1 MEADRWRRI
10 DGGGSMEADRRRRID
25 GGGSRATL
33 DSTAR
38 TPESH
43 STYARTPES
52 HSTYARTPVSHAITY
67 HPRFS
72 NLIFY
77 CVVIPCP
84 ILCTTHTFLLRK
96 LNRRGYY

>member
-33 DSTAR
+33 DST
-38 TPESH
+38 
-43 STYARTPES
+43 ARTPES